1 MDSLSLSVLVFFK
14 LSLHVPTDG
23 RLSVIRCLVGKRER
37 ERKRGRERERVT
49 RATTTTITHSM
60 HAVVRFSLSLTHGK

>member
-37 ERKRGRERERVT
+37 EREGKRERVT
-49 RATTTTITHSM
+49 RATTTTVTHSM